1 MLAGIINVQLGSGCA
16 SERDSIKSYKK
27 SCNESYPAGN
37 YMFKVNNRNTR
48 TRCKMFKITTIKA
61 PGVVLVSFFL
71 TLNIFHTL

>member
-27 SCNESYPAGN
+27 SCSESYPAGN
-37 YMFKVNNRNTR
+37 YVFKVNNR